1 MGQALLVIS
10 GRSYR
15 ITCRDGDEDRITRL
29 GDELAARA
37 DRLTAS
43 LGTMPETQLLAMTAL
58 MLADEL
64 SDARAGIAPPPA
76 PAPAPVAAPPMVDIT
91 RLARIVERL
100 ETIAGT

>member
-1 MGQALLVIS
+1 MGQAVLAIS

-15 ITCRDGDEDRITRL
+15 ISCRDGDEERIGRL

-37 DRLTAS
+37 ERLTAS

-64 SDARAGIAPPPA
+64 ADARAGIAPPTPVA
-76 PAPAPVAAPPMVDIT
+76 PAAPAPPMVDIT
-91 RLARIVERL
+91 RLARIVDRL
-100 ETIAGT
+100 ETLART

>member
-1 MGQALLVIS
+1 MGQALLAIS
-10 GRSYR
+10 GRTYR
-15 ITCRDGDEDRITRL
+15 ISCRDGDEDRIGRL

-37 DRLTAS
+37 DKLTAS

-64 SDARAGIAPPPA
+64 SDARAGIAPPPIA
-76 PAPAPVAAPPMVDIT
+76 SQAAPPMVDIT

-100 ETIAGT
+100 ETLAGA

>member
-76 PAPAPVAAPPMVDIT
+76 PVAAPPMVDIT

>member
-1 MGQALLVIS
+1 MGQAILAIS

-15 ITCRDGDEDRITRL
+15 ISCRDGDEDRIARL

-43 LGTMPETQLLAMTAL
+43 LGTMPESQLLAMTAL

-64 SDARAGIAPPPA
+64 ADARAGIAPPPA
-76 PAPAPVAAPPMVDIT
+76 AAPMVDIT

-100 ETIAGT
+100 ESLART

>member
-1 MGQALLVIS
+1 MGQALLAIS
-10 GRSYR
+10 GRTYR
-15 ITCRDGDEDRITRL
+15 ISCRDGDEDRIGRL

-37 DRLTAS
+37 DKLTAS

-64 SDARAGIAPPPA
+64 SDARAGIAPPQ
-76 PAPAPVAAPPMVDIT
+76 AAPPMVDIT

-100 ETIAGT
+100 ETLAGA

>member
-1 MGQALLVIS
+1 VGQALLVIS

-37 DRLTAS
+37 DRLTTS

-76 PAPAPVAAPPMVDIT
+76 PAPVPPMVDIT